1 MDRNDENLVAE
12 EPKRSEIEQK
22 IENIFHEKAKE
33 EKALSDLH
41 QKNMKRNRR
50 VIWVSVILFVVMILC
65 LMIILMISINKGPGS
80 PEKTEAQQTNELKG
94 LSDKGKHLGPSQ
106 MIEED
111 FVGTYNFTDTQGG
124 IWELLLADNGIA
136 TIRWQEAKGD
146 MCLEYEG
153 EWDYNQQRGFP
164 NIWFHDAERL
174 LMWFPS
180 GYKYAYWLCI
190 DDNFIYLT
198 KNALEQQD
206 PTMRL
211 PIKKVK

>member
-94 LSDKGKHLGPSQ
+94 LSEKGKHLGPSQ

-180 GYKYAYWLCI
+180 GSKYAYWLCI